1 MIWCLTSQSSI
12 TTFFN
17 SLCNHIITFSI
28 GFANHNTTHTFIS
41 IPYICTCNMAVL
53 ERLDMPWP
61 ETEHDHETLK
71 HYRGIWYWQ
80 YRYNF
85 HEQFTCFTF
94 FKHPSNSCGFDPQLT
109 CIHLEAVGL
118 QLRGELNFIIPTDE
132 LHHFF
137 FRGVG
142 QPPTRWFLSLPCPC
156 LVLSMVFHHV
166 QCSMMSHDCPQFQR
180 SCYQKV
186 SYIV

>member
-12 TTFFN
+12 TTFFY

-53 ERLDMPWP
+53 QRLDMPWP

-109 CIHLEAVGL
+109 CIHREAVGR

-137 FRGVG
+137 QRGRSTTN
-142 QPPTRWFLSLPCPC
+142 QMI
-156 LVLSMVFHHV
+156 LVLALFFQWFSIMFNV
-166 QCSMMSHDCPQFQR
+166 QWCPTIVHNFKGLATKR
-180 SCYQKV
+180 SV
-186 SYIV
+186 I

>member
-1 MIWCLTSQSSI
+1 
-12 TTFFN
+12 
-17 SLCNHIITFSI
+17 
-28 GFANHNTTHTFIS
+28 
-41 IPYICTCNMAVL
+41 MAVL

-137 FRGVG
+137 QRGRSTTNQMILVLA
-142 QPPTRWFLSLPCPC
+142 LSLPCSFNGFP
-156 LVLSMVFHHV
+156 S
-166 QCSMMSHDCPQFQR
+166 CSMFNDVPRLSTI
-180 SCYQKV
+180 SKV
-186 SYIV
+186 LLPKSQLYSVVDKGQISSIYLAAMGLLEYDSESWQLRD